1 MSEAVTVKVKV
12 TNEEQAYTKKF
23 LCYEPITMSKSD
35 PELLAMVEGTVK
47 EFKGGVE
54 DVNVT
59 LSMVW

>member
-1 MSEAVTVKVKV
+1 MSDAVVVKVKV
-12 TNEEQAYTKKF
+12 SNEEQTYTKKH

-35 PELLAMVEGTVK
+35 PELLAMVEATVN